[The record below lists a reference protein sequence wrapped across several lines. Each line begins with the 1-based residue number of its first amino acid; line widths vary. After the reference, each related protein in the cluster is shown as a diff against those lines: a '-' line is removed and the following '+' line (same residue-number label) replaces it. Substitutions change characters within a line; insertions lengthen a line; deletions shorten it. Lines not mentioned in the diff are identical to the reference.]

1 MRKFF
6 ESLRKS
12 VRQSIERD
20 KKLEKPIERISMLIW
35 PWRESKLVFFVS
47 LLALL
52 DYISTYIAI
61 KFNIGHQVYEAGLI
75 AKWALDTGGVREI
88 VFCGCRRHR
97 HIHTDR
103 PRRKLYLQPVGPSG
117 IPACGLYFYTFT
129 VCSVYV
135 WRSDKQYNQYLPVDS
150 KRFHSGVFTAIL
162 CL

>member
-75 AKWALDTGGVREI
+75 AKWALDTGGFGKLFFVDVAVIGTFILIALGVSSIYSRLGHQGYRRAAFI
-88 VFCGCRRHR
+88 FILLPYVVFMFGVV
-97 HIHTDR
+97 INNT
-103 PRRKLYLQPVGPSG
+103 
-117 IPACGLYFYTFT
+117 INTF
-129 VCSVYV
+129 
-135 WRSDKQYNQYLPVDS
+135 R
-150 KRFHSGVFTAIL
+150 
-162 CL
+162 